1 MSKEQDIPSLALA
14 CSICN
19 NTQKLV
25 IDSESGETICS
36 NCGRVIS
43 EKTPV
48 MERGWDVVISSEK
61 AKNQNRTG
69 IPASLSSHDMGLAT
83 IIGKDDWD
91 VSGNKMDVAMHSTMS
106 RLRRWDFRTKVCT
119 STDRNLLYAF
129 DVLAILKDKLVLSD
143 AVIERS
149 AYIYRK
155 VQEIGFV
162 RGRSIITV
170 VAAAAYIA
178 CREMG
183 ITRTLDDISTS
194 CYIRRKILS
203 KTFRQLIIEFDF
215 IVPMVDPVKCIVRVA
230 NKANLSEKTKRQ
242 AVSIMNDITATKD
255 EILLSAGKD
264 PMALTATVL
273 YLSSLKT
280 GENITQNNISNAA
293 GVTAVTLRS
302 RFRDL
307 KKHLQLLDI

>member
-1 MSKEQDIPSLALA
+1 
-14 CSICN
+14 
-19 NTQKLV
+19 
-25 IDSESGETICS
+25 
-36 NCGRVIS
+36 
-43 EKTPV
+43 
-48 MERGWDVVISSEK
+48 
-61 AKNQNRTG
+61 
-69 IPASLSSHDMGLAT
+69 MGLAT
-83 IIGKDDWD
+83 IIGKDDRD

-129 DVLAILKDKLVLSD
+129 NVLAILKDKLALSD

-162 RGRSIITV
+162 RGRSVITV
-170 VAAAAYIA
+170 VAATAYIA

-242 AVSIMNDITATKD
+242 AVSIMNDIITKD

-264 PMALTATVL
+264 PMALAATVL

-293 GVTAVTLRS
+293 GVTAVTLRT

-307 KKHLQLLDI
+307 KKQLQLLDM

>member
-1 MSKEQDIPSLALA
+1 LNKEQDTPSLALA
-14 CSICN
+14 CSMCN
-19 NTQKLV
+19 NTQRLV
-25 IDSESGETICS
+25 TDSESGETICS

-48 MERGWDVVISSEK
+48 TERRWDVVNPEK
-61 AKNQNRTG
+61 VNNGNRTG

-83 IIGKDDWD
+83 IIGNDDRD
-91 VSGNKMDVAMHSTMS
+91 VSGNKIDIAMRSTMN
-106 RLRRWDFRTKVCT
+106 RLRTWDFRTKVCT
-119 STDRNLLYAF
+119 STDRNLLQASN
-129 DVLAILKDKLVLSD
+129 VLDILKDKLALSD
-143 AVIERS
+143 AIIERS

-170 VAAAAYIA
+170 AAAAAYIA

-194 CYIRRKILS
+194 CDIRRKILS

-242 AVSIMNDITATKD
+242 AIRIMNDITTKD

-264 PMALTATVL
+264 PMGLAATIL

-293 GVTAVTLRS
+293 GVTAVTLRN

-307 KKHLQLLDI
+307 KKQLQLLGF